1 MAPQPVNGT
10 ERKIG
15 DKPLEYPQAFRLHG
29 GNVKRVG
36 FPTYPPSIF
45 FLILFSIVTRC
56 GVFCGANTVA
66 FGVNLWNE
74 LRRNS
79 SRPVTITHVRSPLIL
94 PVPLGRKTRGS

>member
-1 MAPQPVNGT
+1 MFEFADVRVDASMAPQPVNGT

-45 FLILFSIVTRC
+45 FLILIFYRHQVWSL
-56 GVFCGANTVA
+56 
-66 FGVNLWNE
+66 LW
-74 LRRNS
+74 S
-79 SRPVTITHVRSPLIL
+79 
-94 PVPLGRKTRGS
+94 